1 MIRVRPS
8 FYDKFSCRAS
18 RCAHSCCVGWEIDID
33 RQSAA
38 YYASVKGDF
47 GRELRAGISED
58 GSHFILCDDGACPF
72 LQKDGLCRI
81 ILRLG
86 EEALCD
92 ICAEH
97 PRFYNCYPGREES
110 GLRLCCEEAVR
121 LLAEERD
128 PFSLVEEDDGAH
140 EDTDP
145 WREKLVSER
154 KEIFSIVQK
163 RSRGLDEAIKA
174 VCDYAG
180 MQTPPFESAKWAAF
194 FLGLERM
201 DESWT
206 ECLEKLAA
214 SPFGSDA
221 GSEEEERYAKVF
233 LYLLFRHFITANDAE
248 EARKLLGFC
257 IIGTRLIASL
267 DRADPGNR
275 DEHIRL
281 FSAEIEYSDENV
293 RKICSIL

>member
-8 FYDKFSCRAS
+8 FYNDFFCRAS
-18 RCAHSCCVGWEIDID
+18 RCTHSCCVGWEIDID
-33 RQSAA
+33 SRTAA

-58 GSHFILCDDGACPF
+58 GSHFILRDDGACPF

-81 ILRLG
+81 ILHLG

-97 PRFYNCYPGREES
+97 PRFYNCYPGREEY
-110 GLRLCCEEAVR
+110 GLGLCCEETIR
-121 LLAEERD
+121 LLLNERES
-128 PFSLVEEDDGAH
+128 FSISDEDDGAH

-145 WREKLVSER
+145 WREKLVSVR
-154 KEIFSIVQK
+154 KEIFSIVQN
-163 RSRGLDEAIKA
+163 RERGLEEAIKTVCMRAGIQTSPFDA
-174 VCDYAG
+174 VRCAV
-180 MQTPPFESAKWAAF
+180 F

-206 ECLEKLAA
+206 MQLEKLAA
-214 SPFGSDA
+214 SPLGSDQ
-221 GSEEEERYAKVF
+221 GLPDDERYEKIF
-233 LYLLFRHFITANDAE
+233 LYLLFRHFITASDE
-248 EARKLLGFC
+248 DEARRLLCFC

-267 DRADPGNR
+267 DRTDPENR